1 MLSIISS
8 IYDPL
13 GFASPFKLE
22 GRQLLQTLCSQNMQW
37 DVAGLKLR
45 KDWERWEPKLKGVED
60 LNTPRCIKPH
70 MAGKIVETSLHHFLD
85 ASEEKIW
92 PMQLHMIGK

>member
-1 MLSIISS
+1 MMISS

-22 GRQLLQTLCSQNMQW
+22 GRKLLQTLCNQNMQW
-37 DVAGLKLR
+37 DAAGLKLR
-45 KDWERWEPKLKGVED
+45 KDWERWEQKLKRVED
-60 LNTPRCIKPH
+60 LITSRCIKPH

-85 ASEEKIW
+85 ALEKIW